1 MEYYDSLNKVVK
13 TIENNLENEISYEDL
28 AKIIGTSSYTLQ
40 RIFAFL
46 TGITLTEYI
55 RKRRLSRAIEDLT
68 LTDAKIIDIAIK
80 YGYDSGISFSNA
92 FKKMHGVTPTA
103 VRKENMP
110 LKIFPTIH
118 FEPITNVV
126 DELEFR
132 IVNLNKQTLYGVTTG
147 IIDAD
152 DKKTI
157 ADLYQKIE
165 TNGMKQ
171 YMIDNSNGKK
181 LYYGA
186 SEPVFDGEV
195 SEKYRYYILGTKPK
209 EEFLKFELPKSTWAC
224 FKLNSTEQEDILKL
238 YNTIYTKWLPNSKY
252 EQILPYSELEIYYH
266 DYCELC
272 IPVK

>member
-1 MEYYDSLNKVVK
+1 MEYYESLNKVIK
-13 TIENNLENEISYEDL
+13 TIEDNLENEISYEEL

-40 RIFAFL
+40 RIFVFL
-46 TGITLTEYI
+46 TGMTLTEYI

-68 LTDAKIIDIAIK
+68 LTDAKIIDIAMK

-92 FKKMHGVTPTA
+92 FKKMHGVTPTV
-103 VRKENMP
+103 VRKENIP
-110 LKIFPTIH
+110 LKIFPVIS
-118 FEPITNVV
+118 FESITNIVE
-126 DELEFR
+126 ELEFR
-132 IVNLNKQTLYGVTTG
+132 IDNLGKQTLYGVTTD
-147 IIDAD
+147 IIDGD

-157 ADLYQKIE
+157 AELYQKIE
-165 TNGMKQ
+165 KNGIKQ
-171 YMIDNSNGKK
+171 YMIDNSNGKE

-186 SEPVFDGEV
+186 SEPVFDEEI

-209 EEFLKFELPKSTWAC
+209 EEFLKYEIPKSTWAC

-252 EQILPYSELEIYYH
+252 KQILPYPELEIYYD

>member
-1 MEYYDSLNKVVK
+1 MEYYESLNKVVK
-13 TIENNLENEISYEDL
+13 KIENNLENEISYEEL

-92 FKKMHGVTPTA
+92 FKKMHGVTPTT

-118 FEPITNVV
+118 FEPITNIV

-132 IVNLNKQTLYGVTTG
+132 IVNLGKQTLYGVTTG

-165 TNGMKQ
+165 TNGTKQ
-171 YMIDNSNGKK
+171 YIIDNSNGKE

-195 SEKYRYYILGTKPK
+195 SGKYKYYVLGTRNK
-209 EEFLKFELPKSTWAC
+209 EGFIKFELPKSTWAC

-252 EQILPYSELEIYYH
+252 EQILPYPELEIYYH
-266 DYCELC
+266 NYCELC

>member
-1 MEYYDSLNKVVK
+1 MEYYESLNKVVNK
-13 TIENNLENEISYEDL
+13 IEENLDNKIVYDDL

-68 LTDAKIIDIAIK
+68 LTDEKIIDIAIK

-92 FKKMHGVTPTA
+92 FKKMHGVTPTM
-103 VRKENMP
+103 VRKENIP
-110 LKIFPTIH
+110 LKIFPVIH

-126 DELEFR
+126 KELEFR

-147 IIDAD
+147 IIDND
-152 DKKTI
+152 DKKSI
-157 ADLYQKIE
+157 ANLYQKVE

-171 YMIDNSNGKK
+171 YIIDNSNGKE

-186 SEPVFDGEV
+186 SEPIFDGEI
-195 SEKYRYYILGTKPK
+195 SKKYKYYILGIKPK
-209 EEFLKFELPKSTWAC
+209 EEFLKYEIPKSTWAC

-252 EQILPYSELEIYYH
+252 EQILPYPELEIYYN
-266 DYCELC
+266 DYCEIC
-272 IPVK
+272 IPIK